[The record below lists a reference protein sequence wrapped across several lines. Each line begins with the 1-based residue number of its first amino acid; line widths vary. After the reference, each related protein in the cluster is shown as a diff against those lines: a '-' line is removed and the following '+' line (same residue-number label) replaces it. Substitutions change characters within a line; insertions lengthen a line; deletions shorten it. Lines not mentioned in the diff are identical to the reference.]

1 MFENIDLERV
11 GQEGPYSNVKFALLV
26 EQRLFYVLLDNPILV
41 YQGLRGQE
49 GLDISNLAH
58 NFDASPLVG
67 GLWFDKPDILLA
79 MLERNSLTTRETF
92 ANLLKPLDELVQ

>member
-1 MFENIDLERV
+1 
-11 GQEGPYSNVKFALLV
+11 
-26 EQRLFYVLLDNPILV
+26 
-41 YQGLRGQE
+41 
-49 GLDISNLAH
+49 LAH